1 MTVREL
7 LSDVIDGLILFLGT
21 LWEQTIG
28 SLSVAFSPF
37 GFLDAELAHALGGIS
52 IYAFAY
58 LMYRTARNVE
68 SDSSL
73 TESREELAARII
85 FAVCFTIGLLLAFIR
100 PVSDAMA

>member
-21 LWEQTIG
+21 LWGQTTG
-28 SLSVAFSPF
+28 SLSVAFSPS

-85 FAVCFTIGLLLAFIR
+85 FAVCFTIGLVLAFNGPI
-100 PVSDAMA
+100 SDTVA

>member
-28 SLSVAFSPF
+28 SLSVALSPS

-68 SDSSL
+68 SNSSL
-73 TESREELAARII
+73 TESRAELAARII
-85 FAVCFTIGLLLAFIR
+85 FAVCFTIGLVLAFNGPI
-100 PVSDAMA
+100 SDAMA

>member
-21 LWEQTIG
+21 LWEQTTG
-28 SLSVAFSPF
+28 SLSVAFWPF

-58 LMYRTARNVE
+58 LMYRTHKNVE
-68 SDSSL
+68 SGHSM

-85 FAVCFTIGLLLAFIR
+85 FAVCFALGLVLAAIGPIN
-100 PVSDAMA
+100 DAMS

>member
-7 LSDVIDGLILFLGT
+7 LSEVFKGLILFLGT

-52 IYAFAY
+52 IYALAY
-58 LMYRTARNVE
+58 LMYRDVK
-68 SDSSL
+68 
-73 TESREELAARII
+73 I
-85 FAVCFTIGLLLAFIR
+85 
-100 PVSDAMA
+100 